1 MGLGTKNRQNQ
12 TAQLCKDHL
21 RATYGSQL
29 VLVEDFVRE
38 IEGAGNA
45 ADPTRWGQFTDVS
58 RDTGAMLQRLDEQ
71 FNKWLNGDV

>member
-1 MGLGTKNRQNQ
+1 M
-12 TAQLCKDHL
+12 A
-21 RATYGSQL
+21 
-29 VLVEDFVRE
+29 DFVRE